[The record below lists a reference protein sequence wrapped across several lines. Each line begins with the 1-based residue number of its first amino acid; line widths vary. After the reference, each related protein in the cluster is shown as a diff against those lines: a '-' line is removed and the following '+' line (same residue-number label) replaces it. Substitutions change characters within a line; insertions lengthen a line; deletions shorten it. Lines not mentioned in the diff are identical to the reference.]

1 MMLTHLHSLC
11 SLRSWRSA
19 HPLPEQQL
27 IPECLLGRVLV
38 PSTHTPIP
46 NGVPCSHPRR
56 LTSSAATSA
65 SLTHHLRFLVCFVLG
80 SFFFYFFFPP
90 NLVSIETRLAEGE
103 IKQPHVTQIPT
114 LKNLLVALA
123 VALHNQEPVRAQ
135 MGGPGSAEGHRAQP
149 RRTRLRCTGSG
160 SGEEYQA
167 QLWRDHQAEDSD
179 ASPPLALGVLWQS

>member
-1 MMLTHLHSLC
+1 MPCRDRDRCPPATRAMLTHPHSLC
-11 SLRSWRSA
+11 SLCSWRSA

-27 IPECLLGRVLV
+27 IPERLSGRVPV
-38 PSTHTPIP
+38 PSVHTPIL
-46 NGVPCSHPRR
+46 NGVLCSHLRR

-65 SLTHHLRFLVCFVLG
+65 SLTHHLRFLACSVLG
-80 SFFFYFFFPP
+80 SFFLLFFFPP

-135 MGGPGSAEGHRAQP
+135 MGAPGWEQGHRAQP
-149 RRTRLRCTGSG
+149 RRTSLR
-160 SGEEYQA
+160 
-167 QLWRDHQAEDSD
+167 
-179 ASPPLALGVLWQS
+179 